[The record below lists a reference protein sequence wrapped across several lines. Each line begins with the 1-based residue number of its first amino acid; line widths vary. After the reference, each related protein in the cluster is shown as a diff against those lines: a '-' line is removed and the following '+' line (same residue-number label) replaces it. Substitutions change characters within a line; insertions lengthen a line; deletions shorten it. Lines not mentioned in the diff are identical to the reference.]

1 MRRLPASKKLRK
13 ELEELLEGV
22 DSSKFVVS
30 EIMKKGAAIILQE
43 LLEQEV
49 GEFLGRD
56 HYERCKGNQT
66 RAGYRNGYEPLRV
79 KTAEGNVE
87 AYLPQLRDTTESF
100 QSKLAVFFR
109 THSEILQ
116 KLAIEMYARGLSTR
130 DIEDALVEATGDQML
145 SRSSVSKV
153 TEVLYEE
160 FEAFQGRDLS
170 GFEVEYLF
178 LDAIYERLR
187 MQWGVNEAVLC
198 AWAITRGGE
207 KVLLHLALGN
217 RESYEDWLEFLRDM
231 VVRGLGVP
239 ITVTSDGAPGLR
251 KAIGAVF
258 TRSLRLRC
266 WVHRMRNFSGKVP
279 GELWPEIKAE
289 LIGIREAAGFEQG
302 KALAFGF
309 IERHRERFPS
319 LVKAFEEDMEALL
332 NHLRLPF
339 THRRY
344 VRTTNLIERSFEEE
358 RRRTKVI
365 PGFLT
370 ERSALK
376 LVFSVLIRASR
387 RWRRVSFRQT
397 EIAHLDRLRK
407 ELGIRQPSEQSRHLS
422 KLSQ

>member
-22 DSSKFVVS
+22 DSRKFVVS
-30 EIMKKGAAIILQE
+30 EVMRKGAAIILQE

-56 HYERCKGNQT
+56 HYERRKDAQT
-66 RAGYRNGYEPLRV
+66 RAGHRNGYEPLRV
-79 KTAEGNVE
+79 KTAEGSIE
-87 AYLPQLRDTTESF
+87 AYLPQIRDSAEPF
-100 QSKLAVFFR
+100 HSKLALFFR
-109 THSEILQ
+109 SHSEILE
-116 KLAIEMYARGLSTR
+116 KLAVEMYARGLSTR
-130 DIEDALVEATGDQML
+130 DIEDALVEATGDRML
-145 SRSSVSKV
+145 SRTSVSKV

-160 FEAFQGRDLS
+160 FEVFQGRDLS
-170 GFEVEYLF
+170 GFRVEYLF

-187 MQWGVNEAVLC
+187 MEYGVNEAILC
-198 AWAITRGGE
+198 AWGITREGE

-231 VVRGLGVP
+231 VGRGLGVP

-258 TRSLRLRC
+258 AHSLRLRC

-279 GELWPEIKAE
+279 GEVWPEIKAE
-289 LIGIREAAGFEQG
+289 LVGIREAAGFEQG
-302 KALAFGF
+302 KALGFAF
-309 IERHRERFPS
+309 IERYRDRFPS

-387 RWRRVSFRQT
+387 RWRRVSFRPT
-397 EIAHLDRLRK
+397 ELVSLDRLRK
-407 ELGIRQPSEQSRHLS
+407 ELGIRQPSEQSRQLS
-422 KLSQ
+422 KVS